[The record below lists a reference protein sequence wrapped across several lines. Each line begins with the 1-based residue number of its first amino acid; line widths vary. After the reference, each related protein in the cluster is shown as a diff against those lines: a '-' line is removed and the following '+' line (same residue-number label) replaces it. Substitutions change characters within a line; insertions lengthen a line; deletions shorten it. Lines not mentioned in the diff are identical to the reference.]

1 MRVKAEAY
9 KNYGDA
15 ALVSMVLEVLPHLAG
30 EVMMMMIVMMTMM
43 TMMTMVIMIMIM
55 MKSGG
60 EPAEADPGDCSSWRQ
75 WAAGKKPASEQPGQ
89 YPGVGA
95 REKGGQIGEE
105 KLLPLDQW
113 MMERLD
119 VYHHHQP
126 TQPLGSSRS
135 KWG

>member
-43 TMMTMVIMIMIM
+43 TMVIMIMIM

-75 WAAGKKPASEQPGQ
+75 RPAGEKPASEQPGQ

-95 REKGGQIGEE
+95 LEIGEE

-126 TQPLGSSRS
+126 TQPLGSSSS

>member
-43 TMMTMVIMIMIM
+43 TMVIMIMIM

-75 WAAGKKPASEQPGQ
+75 RPAGEKPASEQPGQ

-95 REKGGQIGEE
+95 LEIGEE

-119 VYHHHQP
+119 VFHQP

>member
-30 EVMMMMIVMMTMM
+30 EVMMMMIVMMDMIIMMTMM

-75 WAAGKKPASEQPGQ
+75 RPAGENPASEQPGQ
-89 YPGVGA
+89 YLGVGA
-95 REKGGQIGEE
+95 LDERKVVKLVSWPVDDGEAGCV
-105 KLLPLDQW
+105 PPP
-113 MMERLD
+113 
-119 VYHHHQP
+119 P
-126 TQPLGSSRS
+126 THPATG
-135 KWG
+135 

>member
-30 EVMMMMIVMMTMM
+30 EVMMMMIVMMDMIIMM
-43 TMMTMVIMIMIM
+43 TMMTMTMIM

-75 WAAGKKPASEQPGQ
+75 RPAGEKPASEQPGQ
-89 YPGVGA
+89 YLGVGA
-95 REKGGQIGEE
+95 LPEKEGGQVGE
-105 KLLPLDQW
+105 LAS
-113 MMERLD
+113 
-119 VYHHHQP
+119 
-126 TQPLGSSRS
+126 G
-135 KWG
+135 